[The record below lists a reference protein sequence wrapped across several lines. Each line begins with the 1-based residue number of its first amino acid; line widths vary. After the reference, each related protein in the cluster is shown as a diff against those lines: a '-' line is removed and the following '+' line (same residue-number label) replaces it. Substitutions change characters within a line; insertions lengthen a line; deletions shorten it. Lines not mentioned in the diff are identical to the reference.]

1 MPSFQYT
8 ALDRNG
14 KKIRSEVQAGS
25 ESMARKQAKDRGH
38 FIIKMG
44 VDSGRMKFDFFKT
57 SQISSMRV
65 PGKDLVFFTRQLG
78 TLLKSGFT
86 LDGALAAISEQITH
100 SGFHSAIL
108 EVDRAVKE
116 GKTLYESL
124 NKYPYLTSVK
134 DFDDKNDANIF
145 KGYEHLSLTFVIRLL
160 YFKCKAYISRLFSK
174 F

>member
-1 MPSFQYT
+1 
-8 ALDRNG
+8 
-14 KKIRSEVQAGS
+14 
-25 ESMARKQAKDRGH
+25 
-38 FIIKMG
+38 
-44 VDSGRMKFDFFKT
+44 MKFDFFKT

-124 NKYPYLTSVK
+124 NKYPY
-134 DFDDKNDANIF
+134 IF
-145 KGYEHLSLTFVIRLL
+145 NETFRSLVRAGEDLGVA
-160 YFKCKAYISRLFSK
+160 CDSC
-174 F
+174 